1 MECFHDRIPCQ
12 HDAWCGTRT
21 GRHALVAVLT
31 SLSMSLRPA
40 ASSGAPRSLHH
51 ALTQPPYGGSRLGR
65 PSTWLAQVPA
75 GLAPEM
81 QLVRLRTTLR
91 GGGGGG
97 GGAGSEPYLLSC
109 SVLATDETPWGESG
123 ARDAGPPW
131 AACGFDDSDR
141 DHERAA
147 GCDDRAGASYWQ
159 RASGHG
165 AGGVLQVPAPGRVGF
180 WQGRGLARYSA
191 MYCDAAEL
199 MRGPTD
205 SNSSRR
211 DARSLLFWLQMQATE
226 VVKRVSIPPAKER
239 RQQALLA
246 NLSAAVADIWGPAAI
261 LTPYGSAA
269 AGYGTVESDLDLQLS
284 LGEEWDTK
292 IAKIALRAAQRHKAA
307 AGEARLRTQQL
318 ASGFAAAS
326 RSTPADC
333 PGGSAHVGVD
343 DAMQGQQAPVAGASG
358 GAERSPGGGIAETGV
373 NGGAEVGEGVGNRAG
388 VGEGLGALGEDG
400 DEEGEADKPEEE
412 GEEEGAE
419 RTSQEV
425 PECADRTA
433 AETVAENFGARAPDA
448 AAAGSGG
455 AGSRSLGANATDSG
469 TISVVHGGRSAAEG
483 NRAVAGAAA
492 VVGSG
497 RRVERVADG
506 FRTEAIN
513 ALKTLAWRLRR
524 VEALKVNCIF
534 RARVPIIS
542 ILGGEND
549 SLDMDISVHALHNFG
564 RYTVVALRVLGEIDP
579 RVRELILAIKTWA
592 QRRQINEAFRG
603 TLNSFSLILMV
614 IFMLQN
620 VEPPIL
626 PNIFNTVVP
635 MRGDA
640 ASRARKHLATL
651 HGGAGKSNGNSNGAS
666 TARADAPTYRSLKVL
681 PGDAGQETGPVLVLE
696 EDDTFAVITGVDG
709 RGKTVRFHH
718 NIEALR
724 GWGTENTQSVSEL
737 LVRFFAFYGTEVAWA
752 SECISVRHARI
763 IGVPQAMTPVP
774 DDHVQQSISG
784 PSSPAAAPAAR
795 RGHAMFIEDCL
806 DDSNN
811 VARCVDDQ
819 GLARIRHELVRA
831 WTMLCGNGDLEA
843 VFQRSDLTIPFNHT
857 FPTIN
862 VSSPPQANPSS
873 PFPLAAPS
881 SPLAL
886 LRNGSLP
893 PSPSRAPVTPPP
905 SAPAATSGVGAAVE
919 GGDDTCLVGE
929 SSEEG
934 GDGGI
939 GRNGLEGRETD
950 NRGKRKE
957 EEEEEEEEEE
967 DRQEEGKEVVFKADA
982 VSEVDAER
990 DQEEEVLPNE
1000 IEIEGL
1006 GERQSVQGKLEN
1018 GRKRRA
1024 TFPQFSRSRL
1034 AHNVKHPPSQEG
1046 KNGKRRRGA
1055 K

>member
-1 MECFHDRIPCQ
+1 M
-12 HDAWCGTRT
+12 
-21 GRHALVAVLT
+21 AVLAF
-31 SLSMSLRPA
+31 LSMSLRPA
-40 ASSGAPRSLHH
+40 SSSGAPRSLRR
-51 ALTQPPYGGSRLGR
+51 ALTQPPHRGSRLGR
-65 PSTWLAQVPA
+65 PRTWLA
-75 GLAPEM
+75 
-81 QLVRLRTTLR
+81 LR
-91 GGGGGG
+91 GGGGGAG
-97 GGAGSEPYLLSC
+97 GEPDLLSC
-109 SVLATDETPWGESG
+109 SVLTTDETPWGESG
-123 ARDAGPPW
+123 ARDAVPPW
-131 AACGFDDSDR
+131 ADCGLEDR
-141 DHERAA
+141 ECENEGDA

-165 AGGVLQVPAPGRVGF
+165 APPVGLPGGVLQVPAVGAPVGRVSF

-199 MRGPTD
+199 MRGPAD

-211 DARSLLFWLQMQATE
+211 DARGLLFWLQMQATE

-292 IAKIALRAAQRHKAA
+292 IAKISLRAAQCHKAA
-307 AGEARLRTQQL
+307 AGEARQQQ
-318 ASGFAAAS
+318 ARGSAAAS
-326 RSTPADC
+326 RSALADC
-333 PGGSAHVGVD
+333 PGGSEHGAVD
-343 DAMQGQQAPVAGASG
+343 HAIQLSPVAGASG
-358 GAERSPGGGIAETGV
+358 GAERSRGGSIAETGID
-373 NGGAEVGEGVGNRAG
+373 GGAEVGERVGKRAG

-400 DEEGEADKPEEE
+400 DEEGEAEKPEEE
-412 GEEEGAE
+412 GEAEGEE

-433 AETVAENFGARAPDA
+433 AETVAGDGGVLAPDA
-448 AAAGSGG
+448 AAPGSGG
-455 AGSRSLGANATDSG
+455 AGRRSLGASATCSG
-469 TISVVHGGRSAAEG
+469 TIRVVPGGRPAAEG
-483 NRAVAGAAA
+483 NGAVAEAAA
-492 VVGSG
+492 VVGSR

-524 VEALKVNCIF
+524 VEALKVKCIF

-603 TLNSFSLILMV
+603 TLNSLSLILMV

-626 PNIFNTVVP
+626 PNIFNTVLP

-651 HGGAGKSNGNSNGAS
+651 HGGAGKSNGNSNGNRNGAS

-681 PGDAGQETGPVLVLE
+681 PGDAGQETVPVLVLE
-696 EDDTFAVITGVDG
+696 EADTFAVITGVDG

-763 IGVPQAMTPVP
+763 ICVPQAMTPVP
-774 DDHVQQSISG
+774 DDHVQQNVCG
-784 PSSPAAAPAAR
+784 PSPPGAAPAAR
-795 RGHAMFIEDCL
+795 RGHAIFIEDCL

-811 VARCVDDQ
+811 VARCVDDK
-819 GLARIRHELVRA
+819 GLARIHHELVRA

-862 VSSPPQANPSS
+862 VSSPAQANPSS
-873 PFPLAAPS
+873 PFPLAAS
-881 SPLAL
+881 
-886 LRNGSLP
+886 
-893 PSPSRAPVTPPP
+893 
-905 SAPAATSGVGAAVE
+905 TSGVSTAVE
-919 GGDDTCLVGE
+919 GGDNTCMVGK
-929 SSEEG
+929 SSEDG
-934 GDGGI
+934 GDGEI

-950 NRGKRKE
+950 NWGKRKK
-957 EEEEEEEEEE
+957 EEEEEEEE
-967 DRQEEGKEVVFKADA
+967 DRQEEEKD
-982 VSEVDAER
+982 
-990 DQEEEVLPNE
+990 EEERTGN
-1000 IEIEGL
+1000 
-1006 GERQSVQGKLEN
+1006 
-1018 GRKRRA
+1018 
-1024 TFPQFSRSRL
+1024 
-1034 AHNVKHPPSQEG
+1034 G
-1046 KNGKRRRGA
+1046 KNRKRRRGA

>member
-1 MECFHDRIPCQ
+1 MIAFLVSTE
-12 HDAWCGTRT
+12 HDAWCGTRM
-21 GRHALVAVLT
+21 GRHVLVAVLA

-40 ASSGAPRSLHH
+40 SSSGAPRSLRR
-51 ALTQPPYGGSRLGR
+51 ALTQPPHRGSSLGR
-65 PSTWLAQVPA
+65 PRTWLA
-75 GLAPEM
+75 
-81 QLVRLRTTLR
+81 LR

-97 GGAGSEPYLLSC
+97 GGGAGGEPDLLSC
-109 SVLATDETPWGESG
+109 SVLTTDETPWGESG
-123 ARDAGPPW
+123 ARDGVPPW
-131 AACGFDDSDR
+131 AACGF
-141 DHERAA
+141 EEYEGAA
-147 GCDDRAGASYWQ
+147 GCDDRTGASYWQ

-165 AGGVLQVPAPGRVGF
+165 ALPVGLPGGVLQVPAVGAPVGRVSF

-191 MYCDAAEL
+191 MYCDVAEL

-292 IAKIALRAAQRHKAA
+292 IAKTALRAAQCHKAA
-307 AGEARLRTQQL
+307 AGEARLRIQQL
-318 ASGFAAAS
+318 ARGSAAAS
-326 RSTPADC
+326 RSVLADC
-333 PGGSAHVGVD
+333 PGGSAHGAVD
-343 DAMQGQQAPVAGASG
+343 DAIQGQRAPVAGASG
-358 GAERSPGGGIAETGV
+358 GAERSRGGSIAETGID
-373 NGGAEVGEGVGNRAG
+373 GGAEVGESVGKRSG

-400 DEEGEADKPEEE
+400 DEEGEAEKPEEE
-412 GEEEGAE
+412 GEVEGEE

-433 AETVAENFGARAPDA
+433 AQTVAGDGDARAPDA
-448 AAAGSGG
+448 AAAVSSG
-455 AGSRSLGANATDSG
+455 AGRRSLGANATGSG
-469 TISVVHGGRSAAEG
+469 TISVVPGGRPAAEG
-483 NRAVAGAAA
+483 NGAVAGAAA
-492 VVGSG
+492 VVGSR

-626 PNIFNTVVP
+626 PNIFNTVLP

-651 HGGAGKSNGNSNGAS
+651 HGGAGKSNGNSNGNRNGAS

-681 PGDAGQETGPVLVLE
+681 PGDAGQETVPVLVLE
-696 EDDTFAVITGVDG
+696 EADTFAVITGVDG

-774 DDHVQQSISG
+774 DDHVEQSISG
-784 PSSPAAAPAAR
+784 PSPPAAAPAAR

-819 GLARIRHELVRA
+819 GLARIHHELVRA

-886 LRNGSLP
+886 MRNGSLP
-893 PSPSRAPVTPPP
+893 PSPARAPVTPPP
-905 SAPAATSGVGAAVE
+905 SALASASGVGAAVE
-919 GGDDTCLVGE
+919 GGDDTCMVGK
-929 SSEEG
+929 SSEDG
-934 GDGGI
+934 GDGET

-950 NRGKRKE
+950 NSGKRKK
-957 EEEEEEEEEE
+957 EEEE
-967 DRQEEGKEVVFKADA
+967 DRQEEEK
-982 VSEVDAER
+982 
-990 DQEEEVLPNE
+990 EEE
-1000 IEIEGL
+1000 
-1006 GERQSVQGKLEN
+1006 ERTGS
-1018 GRKRRA
+1018 
-1024 TFPQFSRSRL
+1024 
-1034 AHNVKHPPSQEG
+1034 G